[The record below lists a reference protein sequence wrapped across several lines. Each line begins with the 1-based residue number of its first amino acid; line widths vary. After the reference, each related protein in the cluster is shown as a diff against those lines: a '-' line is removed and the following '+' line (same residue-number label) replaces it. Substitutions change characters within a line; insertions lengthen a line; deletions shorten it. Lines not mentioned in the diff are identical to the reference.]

1 MSRDPLTREEL
12 PDPGDPEGRPPE
24 GHVGP
29 TGPGTVV
36 GSALLGLVLGWLVRP
51 VSVRLDGTAPTVGW
65 LPVLTLGF
73 VAAVMGWVAWS
84 TYRLIQRQRRF
95 LEPHKAVNRLL
106 LAKACAVTGALV
118 AGAYLGYAVSW
129 LGLTDTALARE
140 RVVHSLLAA
149 LAAALLVVGSLLLE
163 RACKVRS

>member
-1 MSRDPLTREEL
+1 MSRDPLPSEDL
-12 PDPGDPEGRPPE
+12 PEPSDPEGSPPE

-36 GSALLGLVLGWLVRP
+36 GSALVGLVLGWLVRP

-65 LPVLTLGF
+65 LPVVTLGF
-73 VAAVMGWVAWS
+73 VAAVIGWVAWS
-84 TYRLIQRQRRF
+84 TYRLIHRRRER
-95 LEPHKAVNRLL
+95 LEPHKAVNRLV

-118 AGAYLGYAVSW
+118 AGAYVGYAVSW
-129 LGLTDTALARE
+129 LGLTDAALARE

-163 RACKVRS
+163 RACRVRL